1 MGLNGDVYEKSYV
14 YYTQHSATFKPVLV
28 AKASTSSFKKATRKQ
43 PMVMSWMEKEF
54 LSLFF
59 ILK

>member
-1 MGLNGDVYEKSYV
+1 MALNGDVYEKSYV
-14 YYTQHSATFKPVLV
+14 CYTQHSATFKPVLV
-28 AKASTSSFKKATRKQ
+28 AKASTSFKKAIRKQ